1 MAMNY
6 RQAQALKNRSTFDL
20 MRERFAEGQSLTS
33 SFKTARKLKK
43 QARWMR
49 IKEKFDPM
57 MWSRKIFGKWGA
69 TFYGRAMGRSA
80 DDMQRFTGY
89 RPHATQR
96 KKVKLSQSARS
107 PKINPLYTKV
117 GAGTVTPLR
126 KNDSMAD
133 VVAKLYNFIKRT
145 HDKDK
150 KNNEISHNFEK
161 EAQDN
166 SDKRHSELIE
176 IIKST
181 YTKVEKP
188 EEEKKDESG
197 KGIAGWL
204 LSLGSTVLGIL
215 GTLGGILATIA
226 AVIIKTL
233 GKFVLTLAVNLV
245 THLAKKVLGVL
256 GEVLWWVAKK
266 IWKIIVPPIADLLG
280 PLVRPLVGPLVA
292 AAVAVYL
299 ASLGLDKFIES
310 EGGAETIRAMEELD
324 KQGIIENNNDLLNP
338 KSSKVLDWDKI
349 TPEIA
354 KTLARSDDWS
364 GKDKMRLNSIAN
376 PESTKPGQNK
386 LYDIDNGVKG
396 KEAAPQPI
404 KMDTKIEATPISK
417 MESNLINGKVD
428 NKFDAVSETQSNLV
442 SEPVNPFSE
451 YIPIQQNRN
460 DEIQSVTEQSMEL
473 NSSFITKPSGPVVY
487 NNSTS
492 KSIQQSSST
501 SESFGSF
508 TTRNT
513 DETFRKILGEPWKA
527 KNGT

>member
-6 RQAQALKNRSTFDL
+6 RQAQALKNRSTFAL

-89 RPHATQR
+89 RPHTTKR
-96 KKVKLSQSARS
+96 KKVKLSQSSTS

-188 EEEKKDESG
+188 EKEKKEESG

-233 GKFVLTLAVNLV
+233 GKFVLTLAVDLV
-245 THLAKKVLGVL
+245 THLARKVLGVL

-280 PLVRPLVGPLVA
+280 PLVRPLLSAMLPALVGS
-292 AAVAVYL
+292 AVAVYL

-310 EGGAETIRAMEELD
+310 EGGAETIRAMEEFD

-396 KEAAPQPI
+396 KEAAPQPPPI
-404 KMDTKIEATPISK
+404 KMDTKIEAAPISG
-417 MESNLINGKVD
+417 MQTNLIDANFVD
-428 NKFDAVSETQSNLV
+428 TYKPISD
-442 SEPVNPFSE
+442 
-451 YIPIQQNRN
+451 YIPLQQNRN

-473 NSSFITKPSGPVVY
+473 NSSFIAKPSGPVVY

-501 SESFGSF
+501 SESLGSF

>member
-6 RQAQALKNRSTFDL
+6 RQAQALKNRSTFAL

-89 RPHATQR
+89 RPHTTKR
-96 KKVKLSQSARS
+96 KKVKLSQSSTS

-188 EEEKKDESG
+188 EKEKKEESG

-233 GKFVLTLAVNLV
+233 GKFVLTLAVDLV
-245 THLAKKVLGVL
+245 THLARKVLGVL

-280 PLVRPLVGPLVA
+280 PLVRPLLSAMLPALVGS
-292 AAVAVYL
+292 AVAVYL

-310 EGGAETIRAMEELD
+310 EGGAETIRAMEEFD

-404 KMDTKIEATPISK
+404 KITPEIEATPISD
-417 MESNLINGKVD
+417 MQTNLIDAN
-428 NKFDAVSETQSNLV
+428 FDDTYKPISD
-442 SEPVNPFSE
+442 
-451 YIPIQQNRN
+451 YIPLQQNRN

-473 NSSFITKPSGPVVY
+473 NSSFIAKPSGPVVY

-501 SESFGSF
+501 SESLGSF